1 MYNSFAFICFYCA
14 DPFLKGLA
22 PTSFASNHHHH
33 IVSSFQER
41 VALPSIVSVDSNY
54 HHHIASSFQESHVTN
69 SYVSDCFFSLTS
81 HPK

>member
-41 VALPSIVSVDSNY
+41 VALDMAELRDGLSQPLP
-54 HHHIASSFQESHVTN
+54 ES
-69 SYVSDCFFSLTS
+69 
-81 HPK
+81 